1 MDRLIKQSDWLPVDG
16 LPEQLTLWLAKST
29 SSKYSIRNS
38 YSYYSQ
44 VTSQLFFFI
53 LILSVLADSVLAR
66 PAMNSHS
73 QNRSKGRSRKSHQ
86 PKPKWVNPCG
96 IDPKTIRQLHQHHAY
111 FYHDV
116 TPLSDNELI
125 QNILLSAKNALVH
138 SDDFKEKFVRRT
150 FSTPSWRDHHDT
162 WKEQRY
168 NWLPSWKEIPK
179 HLHESLEAGHLQKL
193 SLDTALQKI
202 YNYLQRFAVG
212 LEEVVMDQAVFNG
225 DFLMEFNE
233 AEYKLKAV
241 LCELQMAML
250 ERDIEFG
257 EDISRE
263 IMKHDVRDIQDQS
276 YRNLR
281 DWYIY
286 RDYMNGLEYI
296 IHAFDYLQKSK
307 SHH

>member
-1 MDRLIKQSDWLPVDG
+1 LDW
-16 LPEQLTLWLAKST
+16 
-29 SSKYSIRNS
+29 
-38 YSYYSQ
+38 SQ
-44 VTSQLFFFI
+44 WSLTSQALVFF
-53 LILSVLADSVLAR
+53 LVLAILSEVVVAR
-66 PAMNSHS
+66 PMYSNT
-73 QNRSKGRSRKSHQ
+73 RGRGRSRRG

-96 IDPKTIRQLHQHHAY
+96 IDPSFVRNHAI
-111 FYHDV
+111 FSWHEV
-116 TPLSDNELI
+116 TPLSDQELI

-150 FSTPSWRDHHDT
+150 FSTPSWEDHHVT

-168 NWLPSWKEIPK
+168 NWLPSWKDIPK
-179 HLHESLEAGHLQKL
+179 HLHEALESGHLQKL
-193 SLDTALQKI
+193 TLDTALLRI

-212 LEEVVMDQAVFNG
+212 LEEVVLDQALFDG
-225 DFLMEFNE
+225 EFIQEFNE

-250 ERDIEFG
+250 ERDIEF
-257 EDISRE
+257 EDDITRD
-263 IMKHDVRDIQDQS
+263 IMKNDVRDIRDES

-296 IHAFDYLQKSK
+296 IHAFDYLKKQYR
-307 SHH
+307 